1 MNFKENMTKEELS
14 SYYENRLITNYKK
27 IDKIINRLN
36 DEIKEYNKSLDYSN
50 NHDVNIALK
59 YSLDVISEIKQ

>member
-27 IDKIINRLN
+27 IDIIINRFN
-36 DEIKEYNKSLDYSN
+36 R
-50 NHDVNIALK
+50 
-59 YSLDVISEIKQ
+59 

>member
-27 IDKIINRLN
+27 IAIKLINMV
-36 DEIKEYNKSLDYSN
+36 K
-50 NHDVNIALK
+50 
-59 YSLDVISEIKQ
+59 